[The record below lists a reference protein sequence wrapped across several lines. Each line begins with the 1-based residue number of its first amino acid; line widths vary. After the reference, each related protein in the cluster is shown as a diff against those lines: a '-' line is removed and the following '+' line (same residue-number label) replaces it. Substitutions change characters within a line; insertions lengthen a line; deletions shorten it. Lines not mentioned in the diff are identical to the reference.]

1 MLDLPQNSIQTGIE
15 GTLSASEAQPLRPR
29 SSRLLTIL
37 IVIARYVL
45 GLDIL
50 IYGISKLL
58 NFQFQVSPWTYAHPL
73 AQTSGSM
80 LAWAFLGYQPWFQF
94 LMGVFEVVPGLLLLT
109 RRTWRL
115 GALLLFPVLFNVGLI
130 NYALELWRD
139 TRIISSVL
147 LLLNLFLLACDL
159 PMYLSFLAALLPA
172 PIPFR
177 NRRVQVAT
185 TVVAILVP
193 VLAMGAFWVL
203 GEMPADRTMAEVEDF
218 VGTRQI
224 NGAGTWGV
232 DRIAIGGHDI
242 TGAPD
247 RRLYFDIFM
256 KCGYKSGLEESLGTY
271 KASRGEHSVTIS
283 GLSLGGDSSP
293 IAATYALQ
301 GKVLKIDGQR
311 SGQPVEIALHRLNWG
326 PMLPFGR

>member
-1 MLDLPQNSIQTGIE
+1 MFAT
-15 GTLSASEAQPLRPR
+15 EAQPVLRR

-37 IVIARYVL
+37 ITIARYLL
-45 GLDIL
+45 GLGIL
-50 IYGISKLL
+50 TYGISKLA

-73 AQTSGSM
+73 IKTSGSM
-80 LAWAFLGYQPWFQF
+80 LTWAFLGYQPWFQF
-94 LMGVFEVVPGLLLLT
+94 LLGVFETVPGLLLLS

-115 GALLLFPVLFNVGLI
+115 GALLLFPVLLNVVLI

-139 TRIISSVL
+139 TRIISSIL
-147 LLLNLFLLACDL
+147 LLLNFFLLACEF
-159 PMYLSFLAALLPA
+159 PMYRSFLAALLPA
-172 PIPFR
+172 PTRFR
-177 NRRVQVAT
+177 NRRVQAVGTVA
-185 TVVAILVP
+185 AILVP
-193 VLAMGAFWVL
+193 ALAMGAFWVL
-203 GEMPADRTMAEVEDF
+203 AEMPADRSMAEIEDF

-232 DRIAIGGHDI
+232 DRIAIGGRDI
-242 TGAPD
+242 PGAPD

-271 KASRGEHSVTIS
+271 KSSRSGHSVTIS

-293 IAATYALQ
+293 IAANYALQ
-301 GKVLKIDGQR
+301 DKVLKIEGQR
-311 SGQPVEIALHRLNWG
+311 SGQPVEIVLHRLNWG